1 MDIVSSSN
9 HPSEDRMQDDSVRI
23 MADGAGNMIGQRP
36 LRVLIV
42 EDNNADARLV
52 RALIEE
58 TGFPTQITTVG
69 DGEKAI
75 QMMESAAKGEGP
87 EPDLVLLDINLP
99 KKNGY
104 EVLSSIKDYA
114 HMAHIFIAMC
124 SGSSSCEDIR
134 RSRNDGANAYI
145 LKPMGLEEMEEIVTR
160 LRDILFSLNERPALV
175 TPA

>member
-1 MDIVSSSN
+1 MTS
-9 HPSEDRMQDDSVRI
+9 
-23 MADGAGNMIGQRP
+23 GAGNIIGQRR

-52 RALIEE
+52 QALVEE
-58 TGFPTQITTVG
+58 TGFPTQITMVG

-75 QMMESAAKGEGP
+75 QMMERAAKGEGP

-104 EVLSSIKDYA
+104 EVLSSIRDYA

-124 SGSSSCEDIR
+124 SGSSSCEDVR
-134 RSRNDGANAYI
+134 RSRNDGADAYF
-145 LKPMGLEEMEEIVTR
+145 LKPMGLEEMDQIVTR
-160 LRDILFSLNERPALV
+160 LRDILVSLNERAVPVVLA
-175 TPA
+175 

>member
-1 MDIVSSSN
+1 MDIVNSSN
-9 HPSEDRMQDDSVRI
+9 HSSEDRARDNLVRI
-23 MADGAGNMIGQRP
+23 MDDGERNMIRQRR

-42 EDNNADARLV
+42 EDNKADARLV
-52 RALIEE
+52 QALVEE
-58 TGFPTQITTVG
+58 TGFPTQITMVG

-75 QMMESAAKGEGP
+75 QMMERAAKGEGP

-124 SGSSSCEDIR
+124 SGSSSCEDVR
-134 RSRNDGANAYI
+134 RSRNDGADAYI
-145 LKPMGLEEMEEIVTR
+145 LKPMGLEEMEDIVSR
-160 LRDILFSLNERPALV
+160 LRDILVSLNERTALV
-175 TPA
+175 ASA